1 MTQIEN
7 EKSPTFEKEKKP
19 KKNEKSPNFKK
30 AKRPKVKMKNC
41 PKFRGL
47 ESK

>member
-1 MTQIEN
+1 MKNHPMLKKIAQF

-30 AKRPKVKMKNC
+30 AKRPKIERTN
-41 PKFRGL
+41 
-47 ESK
+47 